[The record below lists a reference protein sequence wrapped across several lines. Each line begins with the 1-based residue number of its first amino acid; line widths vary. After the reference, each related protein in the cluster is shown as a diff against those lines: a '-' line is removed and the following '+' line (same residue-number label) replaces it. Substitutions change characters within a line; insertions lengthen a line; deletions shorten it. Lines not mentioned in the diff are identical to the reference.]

1 MFAAIYVVISDGQ
14 AEAFTEPLSRTDA
27 LYLTVTVFATVGFG
41 DIAPRSDLARVVT
54 MVPMLGDLLVV
65 GVVLRLMLDA
75 VRTGRQRR
83 DAAARAGRP

>member
-54 MVPMLGDLLVV
+54 MVQMLGDLLVV